1 MNSACGRARRGSSAV
16 AAVTVSL
23 AVVTWLTGCA
33 DKSASGCRFRSVDK
47 AQYVAENEA
56 LLRGVPVY
64 PGSKLIDT
72 SSAGQPAPNSCLP
85 RENSPPYDHFVT
97 ERRYWS
103 PSGTPRGTII
113 LFYRKALV
121 PKWQLRAWSATEP
134 PWDSTFRRGPA
145 MLYVAEEGETVWSI
159 GVDHDVYQSPR

>member
-1 MNSACGRARRGSSAV
+1 MAGVDERGEVSSAV

-47 AQYVAENEA
+47 AQYVAKNEA

-64 PGSKLIDT
+64 PGSKLIAT
-72 SSAGQPAPNSCLP
+72 SSAVSGHRTHACPEKIGLA
-85 RENSPPYDHFVT
+85 YDHFAT

-121 PKWQLRAWSATEP
+121 PKWQLSAWSATEP
-134 PWDSTFRRGPA
+134 PWDSTFRRGRA

-159 GVDHDVYQSPR
+159 SLDYDVYRSPR